1 MDQLNLDEIYQKTI
15 DDQRTHLLALQEQ
28 FNKKCDEIRDR
39 AKENLGKI
47 PEANREEREA
57 VLQQQ
62 KAELEEVLRWLKTE
76 VHESTRKTM
85 KKLEEIQTRREEKIL
100 GEIEAQIKSL

>member
-1 MDQLNLDEIYQKTI
+1 MNQLNLDEIYQKTI
-15 DDQRTHLLALQEQ
+15 DDQRTHLLALQKQ

-47 PEANREEREA
+47 PEVNREEREA
-57 VLQQQ
+57 SLQRQ
-62 KAELEEVLRWLKTE
+62 KAELEEALRWLKTE

-85 KKLEEIQTRREEKIL
+85 KKLEGVQTQREEKVL
-100 GEIEAQIKSL
+100 GEIEAQIKAL